1 MAYVRSTRVDP
12 RDFQVNTAIGVGL
25 PFNAPGVF
33 NSVYSTR
40 EQIKFNVVNLV
51 LTSKGER
58 IENPNFGTTLRS
70 QLFGQMTED
79 TLDNVRED
87 IINSIATY
95 IPEVVVRN
103 IELLIE
109 PNESS
114 NTLLVKIAYVILISG
129 ETDNITVNFV

>member
-1 MAYVRSTRVDP
+1 MAYIRSTRVDP

-25 PFNAPGVF
+25 PFNTPGVF
-33 NSVYSTR
+33 NSIYSTK
-40 EQIKFNVVNLV
+40 EQIKFNLINLI

-79 TLDNVRED
+79 TLDNVRQD
-87 IINSIATY
+87 IINNVNVY
-95 IPEVVVRN
+95 IPEVSIQN

-114 NTLLVKIAYVILISG
+114 NTLLVKIAYIILLSG

>member
-33 NSVYSTR
+33 NSIYSTR
-40 EQIKFNVVNLV
+40 EQIKFNLINLI
-51 LTSKGER
+51 LTTKGER

-70 QLFGQMTED
+70 QLFGQMTEG
-79 TLDNVRED
+79 TLDNVRQD
-87 IINSIATY
+87 IINSVSIY
-95 IPEVVVRN
+95 LPEVSIQN

-109 PNESS
+109 PNETS
-114 NTLLVKIAYVILISG
+114 NTLLVKIAYVILLSG

>member
-33 NSVYSTR
+33 NSIYSTR
-40 EQIKFNVVNLV
+40 EQIKFNVINLV

-79 TLDNVRED
+79 TLDSVRED
-87 IINSIATY
+87 IINSIAIY
-95 IPEVVVRN
+95 IPEVAVRN

-114 NTLLVKIAYVILISG
+114 NTLLVKITYEILISG

>member
-1 MAYVRSTRVDP
+1 MVYVRSTRVDP

-33 NSVYSTR
+33 NSIYSTR
-40 EQIKFNVVNLV
+40 EQIKFNLINLI
-51 LTSKGER
+51 LTTKGER

-70 QLFGQMTED
+70 QLFGQMTEG
-79 TLDNVRED
+79 TLDNVRQD
-87 IINSIATY
+87 IINSVSIY
-95 IPEVVVRN
+95 LPEVSIQN

-109 PNESS
+109 PNETS
-114 NTLLVKIAYVILISG
+114 NTLLVKIAYVILLSG

>member
-33 NSVYSTR
+33 TSIYSTR
-40 EQIKFNVVNLV
+40 DQIKFNLINLI
-51 LTSKGER
+51 LTTKGER
-58 IENPNFGTTLRS
+58 IENPNFGTTLRN

-79 TLDNVRED
+79 TLNGVRQD
-87 IINSIATY
+87 IITSVSIY
-95 IPEVVVRN
+95 IPEVSIQN

-109 PNESS
+109 PNEVS
-114 NTLLVKIAYVILISG
+114 NTLLVKITYAILLSG

>member
-33 NSVYSTR
+33 NSIYSTR
-40 EQIKFNVVNLV
+40 EQIKFNLINLV

-79 TLDNVRED
+79 TLDSVRED
-87 IINSIATY
+87 IINSISLY
-95 IPEVVVRN
+95 IPEVAVRN

-129 ETDNITVNFV
+129 DTDNITVNFV

>member
-1 MAYVRSTRVDP
+1 MAYIRSTRVDP

-33 NSVYSTR
+33 SSIYSTR
-40 EQIKFNVVNLV
+40 EQIKFNVINLI

-70 QLFGQMTED
+70 QLFGQMTEE
-79 TLDNVRED
+79 TLDNVKED
-87 IINSIATY
+87 IISSVATY
-95 IPEVVVRN
+95 IPEVSIQN

-109 PNESS
+109 PNESL
-114 NTLLVKIAYVILISG
+114 NTLLVKIEYIILLSG
-129 ETDNITVNFV
+129 ETDNITVNYV

>member
-33 NSVYSTR
+33 NSIYSTR
-40 EQIKFNVVNLV
+40 EQIKFNIVNLV

-79 TLDNVRED
+79 TLNNVRED
-87 IINSIATY
+87 IINSVGVY
-95 IPEVVVRN
+95 LPEVSIQN

-109 PNESS
+109 PNESF

>member
-12 RDFQVNTAIGVGL
+12 RDFQINTAIGVGL
-25 PFNAPGVF
+25 PFNVPGVF
-33 NSVYSTR
+33 NSIYSTR
-40 EQIKFNVVNLV
+40 EQIKFNVINLI

-58 IENPNFGTTLRS
+58 IENPNFGTTLRG
-70 QLFGQMTED
+70 QLFGQMTEE

-87 IINSIATY
+87 IINSVATY
-95 IPEVVVRN
+95 IPEVNIRD

-114 NTLLVKIAYVILISG
+114 NTLLVKIAYVILLSG

>member
-25 PFNAPGVF
+25 PFSAPGVF
-33 NSVYSTR
+33 NSIYSTR
-40 EQIKFNVVNLV
+40 EQIKFNVINLV

-70 QLFGQMTED
+70 QIFGQLTED
-79 TLDNVRED
+79 TLNNVRQD
-87 IINSIATY
+87 IISSISTY
-95 IPEVVVRN
+95 IPEVSIQN

-109 PNESS
+109 PNEVS
-114 NTLLVKIAYVILISG
+114 NTLLVKITYIILLSG
-129 ETDNITVNFV
+129 ETDNIIVNFV

>member
-33 NSVYSTR
+33 NSIYSTR
-40 EQIKFNVVNLV
+40 EQIKFNLINLI
-51 LTSKGER
+51 LTTKGER

-79 TLDNVRED
+79 TLNNVRQD
-87 IINSIATY
+87 IINSVSIY
-95 IPEVVVRN
+95 LPEVSIQN

-109 PNESS
+109 PNEAS
-114 NTLLVKIAYVILISG
+114 NTLLVKIAYVILLSG

>member
-33 NSVYSTR
+33 NSIYSTR
-40 EQIKFNVVNLV
+40 EQIKFNLINLI
-51 LTSKGER
+51 LTTKGER

-79 TLDNVRED
+79 TLNNVRQD
-87 IINSIATY
+87 IINSVSTY
-95 IPEVVVRN
+95 LPEVSIQN

-109 PNESS
+109 PNEVS
-114 NTLLVKIAYVILISG
+114 NTLLVKIAYVILLSG

>member
-1 MAYVRSTRVDP
+1 MAYIRSTRVDP

-25 PFNAPGVF
+25 PFNTPGVF
-33 NSVYSTR
+33 NSIYSTR
-40 EQIKFNVVNLV
+40 EQIKFNVINLV

-70 QLFGQMTED
+70 QLFGQMTEE

-95 IPEVVVRN
+95 IPEVNIQN

-114 NTLLVKIAYVILISG
+114 NTLLVKITYIILLSG

>member
-33 NSVYSTR
+33 NSIYSTR
-40 EQIKFNVVNLV
+40 EQIKFNVINLI

-70 QLFGQMTED
+70 QLFGQMTEE

-87 IINSIATY
+87 IINSVATY
-95 IPEVVVRN
+95 IPEVNIQN

-114 NTLLVKIAYVILISG
+114 NTLLVKIAYIILLSG

>member
-33 NSVYSTR
+33 NSIYSTR
-40 EQIKFNVVNLV
+40 EQIKFNVINLV

-79 TLDNVRED
+79 TLNNVRED
-87 IINSIATY
+87 IINSVGVY
-95 IPEVVVRN
+95 VPEVSIQN

-109 PNESS
+109 PNESF

>member
-33 NSVYSTR
+33 NSIYSTR
-40 EQIKFNVVNLV
+40 EQIKFNIVNLV

-79 TLDNVRED
+79 TLNNVRED
-87 IINSIATY
+87 IINSVGVY
-95 IPEVVVRN
+95 VPEVSIQN

-109 PNESS
+109 PNESF

-129 ETDNITVNFV
+129 DTDNITVNFV

>member
-33 NSVYSTR
+33 NSIYSTR
-40 EQIKFNVVNLV
+40 EQIKFNIINLV

-79 TLDNVRED
+79 TLNNVRED
-87 IINSIATY
+87 IINSVATY
-95 IPEVVVRN
+95 IPEVSIQN

-109 PNESS
+109 PNELS
-114 NTLLVKIAYVILISG
+114 NTLLVKITYVILISG
-129 ETDNITVNFV
+129 DTDNITVNFV

>member
-33 NSVYSTR
+33 NSIYSTR

-70 QLFGQMTED
+70 QLFTFHQQNIIHKTHYLYCVEMTY
-79 TLDNVRED
+79 L
-87 IINSIATY
+87 
-95 IPEVVVRN
+95 PLN
-103 IELLIE
+103 IR
-109 PNESS
+109 
-114 NTLLVKIAYVILISG
+114 T
-129 ETDNITVNFV
+129 

>member
-33 NSVYSTR
+33 NSIYSTR
-40 EQIKFNVVNLV
+40 EQIKFNLINLV

-79 TLDNVRED
+79 TLNNVRED
-87 IINSIATY
+87 IINSVGVY
-95 IPEVVVRN
+95 VPEVSIQN

-129 ETDNITVNFV
+129 DTDNITVNFV

>member
-33 NSVYSTR
+33 NSIYSTR
-40 EQIKFNVVNLV
+40 EQIKFNIVNLV

-79 TLDNVRED
+79 TLNNVRED
-87 IINSIATY
+87 IINSVGVY
-95 IPEVVVRN
+95 VPEVSIQN

-129 ETDNITVNFV
+129 DTDNITVNFV

>member
-33 NSVYSTR
+33 NSIYSTR

-79 TLDNVRED
+79 TLNNVRED
-87 IINSIATY
+87 IINSVGVY
-95 IPEVVVRN
+95 IPEVSIQN

-109 PNESS
+109 PNESF

>member
-1 MAYVRSTRVDP
+1 MAYVRSTRIDP

-40 EQIKFNVVNLV
+40 EQIKFNLINLV

-58 IENPNFGTTLRS
+58 VENPNFGTTLRN
-70 QLFGQMTED
+70 QLFGQMTEE
-79 TLDNVRED
+79 TLLVVKED
-87 IINSIATY
+87 IINSVSIY
-95 IPEVVVRN
+95 IPEVSIQN

-109 PNESS
+109 PNQTS
-114 NTLLVKIAYVILISG
+114 NTLLVKIEYIILISE
-129 ETDNITVNFV
+129 ETDSITVNFV

>member
-33 NSVYSTR
+33 NSIYSTR
-40 EQIKFNVVNLV
+40 EQIKFNLINLV

-79 TLDNVRED
+79 TLNNVRED
-87 IINSIATY
+87 IINSVGIY
-95 IPEVVVRN
+95 VPEVSIQN

-129 ETDNITVNFV
+129 DTDNITVNFV

>member
-33 NSVYSTR
+33 NSIYSTR

-79 TLDNVRED
+79 TLDSVRED
-87 IINSIATY
+87 IINSMALY
-95 IPEVVVRN
+95 IPEVAVRN

-109 PNESS
+109 PNELS